1 MASFCGV
8 RPNPCSGKQLE
19 ERSKDAPSLPPHAEV
34 VKGFFVHNL
43 GMQELPEVSEKG
55 EFGSAL
61 IRRALKLEAAERG
74 HVAFSLTV
82 IPQLT
87 NYYNT
92 LHGGAVGAAA
102 EVVAQACVMTVA
114 GDKEFFLGES
124 SFTYLASSKI
134 NEQLDVDG
142 YILRQGRNVVVA
154 SLEFKAKKTRK
165 LKYVA
170 HLTFYSTASARL

>member
-43 GMQELPEVSEKG
+43 GMQE
-55 EFGSAL
+55 
-61 IRRALKLEAAERG
+61 ALKLEAAERG

-87 NYYNT
+87 
-92 LHGGAVGAAA
+92 V
-102 EVVAQACVMTVA
+102 
-114 GDKEFFLGES
+114 S
-124 SFTYLASSKI
+124 SFVLSRRSIRFSSSSC
-134 NEQLDVDG
+134 LFG
-142 YILRQGRNVVVA
+142 
-154 SLEFKAKKTRK
+154 F
-165 LKYVA
+165 
-170 HLTFYSTASARL
+170 